1 METEVDKRVTERE
14 EDAILM
20 VLRMEMGLQTKE
32 DGPPLEAGI
41 GKKNG
46 PFSRL
51 AKWNVI
57 LLKS

>member
-1 METEVDKRVTERE
+1 METEADKRVTERF

-20 VLRMEMGLQTKE
+20 VLKMEIGLQTKE
-32 DGPPLEAGI
+32 GGPPLEVGI

-46 PFSRL
+46 FFSRL

>member
-20 VLRMEMGLQTKE
+20 VLRMETGLQTKE

-41 GKKNG
+41 EIGRA
-46 PFSRL
+46 SCRER
-51 AKWNVI
+51 V
-57 LLKS
+57 